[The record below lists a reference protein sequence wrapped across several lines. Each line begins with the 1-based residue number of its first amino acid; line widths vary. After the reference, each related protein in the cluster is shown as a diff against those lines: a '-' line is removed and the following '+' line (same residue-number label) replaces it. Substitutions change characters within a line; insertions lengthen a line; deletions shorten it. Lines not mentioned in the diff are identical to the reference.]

1 MSSQAKSAPERGWG
15 SCHSFFQW
23 SQITCFSWC
32 VFWQTFILGNVT
44 LFKMDPRNLHVC
56 VIIMERNDIFE
67 STQRDKEAALHFD
80 CSYFWNNEAS
90 YHMIITIM
98 IWGSFKHSTAALHV
112 FSANFAL
119 DIFSHQLVL
128 LSSIQHHNQTESE
141 WYSQQYLYILLWTL
155 AFFSSHSL
163 IHYPKNAASNRTN
176 WHQSQVRVRDWHDKD
191 HIVLKRHF

>member
-1 MSSQAKSAPERGWG
+1 MWSQAKSAPERGWG

-23 SQITCFSWC
+23 SQIACFSWC

-80 CSYFWNNEAS
+80 CSYFWNKEAS

-98 IWGSFKHSTAALHV
+98 IWGSFKHSTAALQV

-128 LSSIQHHNQTESE
+128 LSSIQPKGVWMTISTAFIHFTLDPCFLLVLLFDPLSIKRCQQQNQ
-141 WYSQQYLYILLWTL
+141 L
-155 AFFSSHSL
+155 
-163 IHYPKNAASNRTN
+163 R
-176 WHQSQVRVRDWHDKD
+176 HQSEVRVRDSDMTKTT
-191 HIVLKRHF
+191 LF